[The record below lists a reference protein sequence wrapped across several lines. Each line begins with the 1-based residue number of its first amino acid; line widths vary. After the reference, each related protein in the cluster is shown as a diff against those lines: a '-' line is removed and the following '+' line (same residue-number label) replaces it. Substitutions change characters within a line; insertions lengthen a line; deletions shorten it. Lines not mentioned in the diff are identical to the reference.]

1 MEKMLI
7 ANARILDPSCEPPVD
22 FIGDILIEG
31 DRIIKVGSNLAQT
44 KIAQGA
50 QHIDASGLCA
60 APGFLDIH
68 VHLRDPGFTHKE
80 DIITGCKAAAA
91 GGVTGVCCMPN
102 TKPVTDSEEV
112 LSYIL
117 DKAKDADARVYPIAS
132 ITKGMLG
139 QELNDIAALH
149 ACGAVAVSDDG
160 RPVENGG
167 MMLKALK
174 EAYKAGVPV
183 ISHCEDLT
191 IIDGG
196 IINEG
201 RISKELGVKG
211 MDRASEDSITAREIV
226 FAESSDTAI
235 HIAHVS
241 TKGSVQLIRE
251 AKARGV
257 KVTCETAP
265 HYMMMTD
272 ELLLSYNA
280 NFRMNP
286 PLREQE
292 DCEAIVEGV
301 LDGTID
307 AIVTDHAPHAAE
319 EKANFLKAPNGIV
332 GLETS
337 FAAAC
342 TVLVHQCG
350 MSLLD
355 LVKLMSTNPANLLR
369 LPGGTLRE
377 GSLADIVLFDPDRSW
392 TVDAEKLHSKSK
404 NTPFDGLELTGRVV
418 RTILGGKQY
427 LNFKDRYRTKD
438 GGTKG

>member
-226 FAESSDTAI
+226 LAESSDTAI

-418 RTILGGKQY
+418 RTILGGKT
-427 LNFKDRYRTKD
+427 LFEL
-438 GGTKG
+438 

>member
-31 DRIIKVGSNLAQT
+31 DRIIKVGSNLEQT

-226 FAESSDTAI
+226 LAESSDTAI

-418 RTILGGKQY
+418 RTILGGKTVFE
-427 LNFKDRYRTKD
+427 L
-438 GGTKG
+438 

>member
-226 FAESSDTAI
+226 LAESSDTAI

-350 MSLLD
+350 MSLID

-369 LPGGTLRE
+369 LPDGTLRE

-418 RTILGGKQY
+418 RTILGGKTVFE
-427 LNFKDRYRTKD
+427 L
-438 GGTKG
+438 

>member
-1 MEKMLI
+1 MEKLLI
-7 ANARILDPSCEPPVD
+7 KNARILDPSCQPALD
-22 FIGDILIEG
+22 FVGDILVEG
-31 DRIIKVGSNLAQT
+31 DRIAKVGANLPADEQT
-44 KIAQGA
+44 KQ
-50 QHIDASGLCA
+50 IDASGLCA
-60 APGFLDIH
+60 APGFIDIH
-68 VHLRDPGFTHKE
+68 VHLRDPGLTHKE
-80 DIITGCKAAAA
+80 DILTGCKAAAA
-91 GGVTGVCCMPN
+91 GGVTSVCCMPN
-102 TKPVTDSEEV
+102 TKPVTDNEEV

-117 DKAKDADARVYPIAS
+117 DKAKEADARVYPIAS
-132 ITKGMLG
+132 ITKGMKG
-139 QELNDIAALH
+139 EELNDIAHLH
-149 ACGAVAVSDDG
+149 AFGAVAVSDDG

-174 EAYKAGVPV
+174 EAYAAGVPV
-183 ISHCEDLT
+183 ISHCEDLS

-201 RISKELGVKG
+201 EISRELGVKG

-226 FAESSDTAI
+226 LAESSDTAI

-272 ELLLSYNA
+272 ELLRNRDA

-286 PLREQE
+286 PLREQA
-292 DCEAIVEGV
+292 DCEAVIEGIF
-301 LDGTID
+301 DGTID
-307 AIVTDHAPHAAE
+307 AIITDHAPHAAE
-319 EKANFLKAPNGIV
+319 EKADFLKAPNGIV

-350 MSLLD
+350 MELMD
-355 LVKLMSTNPANLLR
+355 LVKLMSTNPANILR

-377 GSLADIVLFDPDRSW
+377 GSLADIVLFDPMQSW
-392 TVDAEKLHSKSK
+392 TVDAQKLHSKSK
-404 NTPFDGLELTGRVV
+404 NTPFDGMELTGRVV
-418 RTILGGKQY
+418 GTILGGKLVY
-427 LNFKDRYRTKD
+427 SLDK
-438 GGTKG
+438 

>member
-226 FAESSDTAI
+226 LAESSDTAI

-319 EKANFLKAPNGIV
+319 EKVNFLKAPNGIV

-418 RTILGGKQY
+418 RTILGGKTVFE
-427 LNFKDRYRTKD
+427 L
-438 GGTKG
+438 

>member
-226 FAESSDTAI
+226 LAESSDTAI

-377 GSLADIVLFDPDRSW
+377 GSLADIVLFDLDRSW

-418 RTILGGKQY
+418 RTILGGKTVFE
-427 LNFKDRYRTKD
+427 L
-438 GGTKG
+438 

>member
-1 MEKMLI
+1 MEKLLI
-7 ANARILDPSCEPPVD
+7 TNARILDPSCQPPLD
-22 FIGDILIEG
+22 FVGDILVEG
-31 DRIIKVGSNLAQT
+31 QRIVKMVAGLSEQ

-50 QHIDASGLCA
+50 QVIDASGLCA

-80 DIITGCKAAAA
+80 DILTGCRAAAA

-112 LSYIL
+112 LDYIL
-117 DKAKDADARVYPIAS
+117 EKAKDASARVYPIAS
-132 ITKGMLG
+132 ITKGMQG

-160 RPVENGG
+160 RPVESGG
-167 MMLKALK
+167 MMLRALK
-174 EAYKAGVPV
+174 AAAAAGVPV
-183 ISHCEDLT
+183 ISHCEDLS
-191 IIDGG
+191 IIDGV

-201 RISKELGVKG
+201 RISRTLGVKG

-226 FAESSDTAI
+226 LAESSDTAI

-251 AKARGV
+251 AKERGV

-272 ELLLSYNA
+272 GLLLSRDA

-292 DCEAIVEGV
+292 DCEAIVTGV

-307 AIVTDHAPHAAE
+307 AIVTDHAPHAPE
-319 EKANFLKAPNGIV
+319 EKADFRTAPNGIV

-350 MSLLD
+350 MSLVE
-355 LVKLMSTNPANLLR
+355 LVRLMSTNPANLMR

-377 GSLADIVLFDPDRSW
+377 GSLADIVLFDPDKTW
-392 TVDAEKLHSKSK
+392 TVDAKEFSSKSR
-404 NTPFDGLELTGRVV
+404 NTPFDGLELTGKVV
-418 RTILGGKQY
+418 RTILGGKTVFESQ
-427 LNFKDRYRTKD
+427 NA
-438 GGTKG
+438 

>member
-1 MEKMLI
+1 MML
-7 ANARILDPSCEPPVD
+7 R
-22 FIGDILIEG
+22 
-31 DRIIKVGSNLAQT
+31 T
-44 KIAQGA
+44 
-50 QHIDASGLCA
+50 LCST
-60 APGFLDIH
+60 GFLDIH

-226 FAESSDTAI
+226 LAESSDTAI

-377 GSLADIVLFDPDRSW
+377 EDFADIVLFDPDRSW

-418 RTILGGKQY
+418 RTILGGKTVFE
-427 LNFKDRYRTKD
+427 L
-438 GGTKG
+438 

>member
-7 ANARILDPSCEPPVD
+7 ANARILDPSCESPVD

-160 RPVENGG
+160 Q
-167 MMLKALK
+167 
-174 EAYKAGVPV
+174 
-183 ISHCEDLT
+183 
-191 IIDGG
+191 
-196 IINEG
+196 
-201 RISKELGVKG
+201 
-211 MDRASEDSITAREIV
+211 TARKRRYDV
-226 FAESSDTAI
+226 KSSE
-235 HIAHVS
+235 
-241 TKGSVQLIRE
+241 R
-251 AKARGV
+251 
-257 KVTCETAP
+257 
-265 HYMMMTD
+265 
-272 ELLLSYNA
+272 
-280 NFRMNP
+280 
-286 PLREQE
+286 
-292 DCEAIVEGV
+292 
-301 LDGTID
+301 
-307 AIVTDHAPHAAE
+307 
-319 EKANFLKAPNGIV
+319 
-332 GLETS
+332 
-337 FAAAC
+337 
-342 TVLVHQCG
+342 
-350 MSLLD
+350 SL
-355 LVKLMSTNPANLLR
+355 
-369 LPGGTLRE
+369 
-377 GSLADIVLFDPDRSW
+377 
-392 TVDAEKLHSKSK
+392 
-404 NTPFDGLELTGRVV
+404 
-418 RTILGGKQY
+418 
-427 LNFKDRYRTKD
+427 
-438 GGTKG
+438 

>member
-226 FAESSDTAI
+226 LAESSDTAI

-418 RTILGGKQY
+418 RTILGGKIVFE
-427 LNFKDRYRTKD
+427 L
-438 GGTKG
+438 

>member
-44 KIAQGA
+44 KIAQSA

-226 FAESSDTAI
+226 LAESSDTAI

-377 GSLADIVLFDPDRSW
+377 GSFADIVLFDPYRSW
-392 TVDAEKLHSKSK
+392 TVDADNLPSKSK

-418 RTILGGKQY
+418 RTILGGKTVFE
-427 LNFKDRYRTKD
+427 L
-438 GGTKG
+438 

>member
-139 QELNDIAALH
+139 QELNDIAVLH

-226 FAESSDTAI
+226 LAESSDTAI

-418 RTILGGKQY
+418 RTILGGKTVFE
-427 LNFKDRYRTKD
+427 L
-438 GGTKG
+438 

>member
-160 RPVENGG
+160 RPVENGS

-201 RISKELGVKG
+201 RTSKQLGVKG

-226 FAESSDTAI
+226 LAESSDTAI

-418 RTILGGKQY
+418 RTILGGKTVFE
-427 LNFKDRYRTKD
+427 L
-438 GGTKG
+438 

>member
-226 FAESSDTAI
+226 LAESSDTAI

-377 GSLADIVLFDPDRSW
+377 GSFADM
-392 TVDAEKLHSKSK
+392 
-404 NTPFDGLELTGRVV
+404 TGRVV
-418 RTILGGKQY
+418 RTILGGKTVFE
-427 LNFKDRYRTKD
+427 L
-438 GGTKG
+438 

>member
-117 DKAKDADARVYPIAS
+117 DKAKDADARIYPIAS

-226 FAESSDTAI
+226 LAESSDTAI

-418 RTILGGKQY
+418 RTILGGKTVFE
-427 LNFKDRYRTKD
+427 L
-438 GGTKG
+438 

>member
-44 KIAQGA
+44 KTAQGA

-226 FAESSDTAI
+226 LAESSDTAI

-319 EKANFLKAPNGIV
+319 EKENFLKAPNGIV

-418 RTILGGKQY
+418 RTILGGKTVFE
-427 LNFKDRYRTKD
+427 L
-438 GGTKG
+438 

>member
-1 MEKMLI
+1 
-7 ANARILDPSCEPPVD
+7 
-22 FIGDILIEG
+22 
-31 DRIIKVGSNLAQT
+31 
-44 KIAQGA
+44 
-50 QHIDASGLCA
+50 
-60 APGFLDIH
+60 
-68 VHLRDPGFTHKE
+68 
-80 DIITGCKAAAA
+80 
-91 GGVTGVCCMPN
+91 
-102 TKPVTDSEEV
+102 
-112 LSYIL
+112 
-117 DKAKDADARVYPIAS
+117 
-132 ITKGMLG
+132 
-139 QELNDIAALH
+139 
-149 ACGAVAVSDDG
+149 
-160 RPVENGG
+160 

-211 MDRASEDSITAREIV
+211 MDRAAKTAITAREIV
-226 FAESSDTAI
+226 LAESSDTAI

-272 ELLLSYNA
+272 ESPGFSYNA

-307 AIVTDHAPHAAE
+307 AIVTDYAPHAAA

-418 RTILGGKQY
+418 RTILGGKTVFE
-427 LNFKDRYRTKD
+427 L
-438 GGTKG
+438 

>member
-211 MDRASEDSITAREIV
+211 MDRASEDSVTAREIV
-226 FAESSDTAI
+226 LAESSDTAI

-418 RTILGGKQY
+418 RTILGGKTVFE
-427 LNFKDRYRTKD
+427 L
-438 GGTKG
+438 

>member
-44 KIAQGA
+44 KITQGA

-117 DKAKDADARVYPIAS
+117 DKAKDADARVYPLAS

-226 FAESSDTAI
+226 LAESSDTAI

-418 RTILGGKQY
+418 RTILGGKTVFE
-427 LNFKDRYRTKD
+427 L
-438 GGTKG
+438 

>member
-1 MEKMLI
+1 MLI

-160 RPVENGG
+160 RPVENGS

-226 FAESSDTAI
+226 LAESSDTAI

-418 RTILGGKQY
+418 RTILGGKTVFE
-427 LNFKDRYRTKD
+427 L
-438 GGTKG
+438 

>member
-31 DRIIKVGSNLAQT
+31 DLIIKVGSNLAQT

-226 FAESSDTAI
+226 LAESSDTAI

-418 RTILGGKQY
+418 RTILGGKTVFE
-427 LNFKDRYRTKD
+427 L
-438 GGTKG
+438 

>member
-226 FAESSDTAI
+226 LAESSDTAI

-377 GSLADIVLFDPDRSW
+377 GSFADIVLFDPDRSW

-418 RTILGGKQY
+418 RTVLGGKTVFE
-427 LNFKDRYRTKD
+427 L
-438 GGTKG
+438 

>member
-377 GSLADIVLFDPDRSW
+377 GSLADIVLFNPDRNW

-418 RTILGGKQY
+418 RTILGGKTVFE
-427 LNFKDRYRTKD
+427 L
-438 GGTKG
+438 

>member
-1 MEKMLI
+1 MEKLLI
-7 ANARILDPSCEPPVD
+7 ANARILDPSCQPPVD
-22 FIGDILIEG
+22 FVGDILVEG
-31 DRIIKVGSNLAQT
+31 DRIAKVGAGIANTKLAE
-44 KIAQGA
+44 GA
-50 QHIDASGLCA
+50 KVIDAAGLCA

-80 DIITGCKAAAA
+80 DILTGCAAAAA

-117 DKAKDADARVYPIAS
+117 EKAKDADARVYPIAS

-139 QELNDIAALH
+139 KELNDISLMH

-174 EAYKAGVPV
+174 TAYEAGVPV

-201 RISKELGVKG
+201 RISKTLGVKG

-226 FAESSDTAI
+226 LAESSDTAI

-307 AIVTDHAPHAAE
+307 AIVTDHAPHAE
-319 EKANFLKAPNGIV
+319 NEKENFLKAPNGIV

-355 LVKLMSTNPANLLR
+355 LVKLMSTNPANLMR
-369 LPGGTLRE
+369 LPGGTLRQ
-377 GSLADIVLFDPDRSW
+377 GSLADIVLFDPEMTW
-392 TVDAEKLHSKSK
+392 TVEAENFHSKSR
-404 NTPFDGLELTGRVV
+404 NTPFDGLKLTGRVV
-418 RTILGGKQY
+418 RTILGGKTVFE
-427 LNFKDRYRTKD
+427 L
-438 GGTKG
+438 

>member
-1 MEKMLI
+1 MEKLLI
-7 ANARILDPSCEPPVD
+7 ANARILDPSCQPPVD
-22 FIGDILIEG
+22 FVGDILVEG
-31 DRIIKVGSNLAQT
+31 DRIAKVGAGIANTKLAE
-44 KIAQGA
+44 GA
-50 QHIDASGLCA
+50 KVIDAAGLCA

-80 DIITGCKAAAA
+80 DILTGCAAAAA

-117 DKAKDADARVYPIAS
+117 EKAKDADARVYPIAS

-139 QELNDIAALH
+139 KELNDISLMH

-174 EAYKAGVPV
+174 TAYEAGVPV

-201 RISKELGVKG
+201 RISKTLGVKG

-226 FAESSDTAI
+226 LAESSDTAI

-307 AIVTDHAPHAAE
+307 AIVTDHAPHAE
-319 EKANFLKAPNGIV
+319 NEKENFLKAPNGIV

-355 LVKLMSTNPANLLR
+355 LVKLMSTNPANLMR
-369 LPGGTLRE
+369 LPGGTLRQ
-377 GSLADIVLFDPDRSW
+377 GSLADIVLFDPEMTW
-392 TVDAEKLHSKSK
+392 TVEAENFHSKSR

-418 RTILGGKQY
+418 RTILGGKTVFE
-427 LNFKDRYRTKD
+427 L
-438 GGTKG
+438 

>member
-226 FAESSDTAI
+226 LAESSDTAI

-319 EKANFLKAPNGIV
+319 EKSNFLKAPNGIV

-418 RTILGGKQY
+418 RTILGGKTVFE
-427 LNFKDRYRTKD
+427 L
-438 GGTKG
+438 

>member
-1 MEKMLI
+1 
-7 ANARILDPSCEPPVD
+7 
-22 FIGDILIEG
+22 
-31 DRIIKVGSNLAQT
+31 
-44 KIAQGA
+44 
-50 QHIDASGLCA
+50 
-60 APGFLDIH
+60 
-68 VHLRDPGFTHKE
+68 
-80 DIITGCKAAAA
+80 
-91 GGVTGVCCMPN
+91 
-102 TKPVTDSEEV
+102 
-112 LSYIL
+112 
-117 DKAKDADARVYPIAS
+117 
-132 ITKGMLG
+132 
-139 QELNDIAALH
+139 
-149 ACGAVAVSDDG
+149 
-160 RPVENGG
+160 
-167 MMLKALK
+167 
-174 EAYKAGVPV
+174 
-183 ISHCEDLT
+183 
-191 IIDGG
+191 
-196 IINEG
+196 
-201 RISKELGVKG
+201 
-211 MDRASEDSITAREIV
+211 
-226 FAESSDTAI
+226 
-235 HIAHVS
+235 
-241 TKGSVQLIRE
+241 
-251 AKARGV
+251 
-257 KVTCETAP
+257 
-265 HYMMMTD
+265 MMMTD

-392 TVDAEKLHSKSK
+392 TVDAEKLHGKSK

-418 RTILGGKQY
+418 RTILGGKTVFE
-427 LNFKDRYRTKD
+427 L
-438 GGTKG
+438 

>member
-1 MEKMLI
+1 MLI

-226 FAESSDTAI
+226 LAESSDTAI

-377 GSLADIVLFDPDRSW
+377 GSFADIVLFDPDRSW

-418 RTILGGKQY
+418 RTILGGKTVFE
-427 LNFKDRYRTKD
+427 L
-438 GGTKG
+438 

>member
-102 TKPVTDSEEV
+102 TKPVIDSEEV

-226 FAESSDTAI
+226 LAESSDTAI

-418 RTILGGKQY
+418 RTILGGKTVFE
-427 LNFKDRYRTKD
+427 L
-438 GGTKG
+438 

>member
-226 FAESSDTAI
+226 LAESSDTAI

-404 NTPFDGLELTGRVV
+404 NTPFDGLELTGWVV
-418 RTILGGKQY
+418 RTILGGKTVFE
-427 LNFKDRYRTKD
+427 L
-438 GGTKG
+438 

>member
-44 KIAQGA
+44 KIAQSA

-226 FAESSDTAI
+226 LAESSDTAI

-307 AIVTDHAPHAAE
+307 AIVTDHAPHAVE

-377 GSLADIVLFDPDRSW
+377 GSFADIVLFDPDRSW

-418 RTILGGKQY
+418 RTILGGKTVFE
-427 LNFKDRYRTKD
+427 L
-438 GGTKG
+438 

>member
-117 DKAKDADARVYPIAS
+117 DKAKDADTRVYPIAS

-201 RISKELGVKG
+201 RISNELGVKG

-226 FAESSDTAI
+226 LAESSDTAI

-418 RTILGGKQY
+418 RTILGGKTVFE
-427 LNFKDRYRTKD
+427 L
-438 GGTKG
+438 

>member
-226 FAESSDTAI
+226 LAESSDTAI

-319 EKANFLKAPNGIV
+319 EKANFLEAPNGIV

-377 GSLADIVLFDPDRSW
+377 GSFADIVLFDPDRSW
-392 TVDAEKLHSKSK
+392 TVDAEKLLSKSK
-404 NTPFDGLELTGRVV
+404 ITPVDGLELTGRVV
-418 RTILGGKQY
+418 RTILGGKTVFE
-427 LNFKDRYRTKD
+427 L
-438 GGTKG
+438 

>member
-226 FAESSDTAI
+226 LAESSDTAI

-292 DCEAIVEGV
+292 DCDAIVEGV

-377 GSLADIVLFDPDRSW
+377 GSFADIVLFDPDRSW

-418 RTILGGKQY
+418 RTILGGKTVFE
-427 LNFKDRYRTKD
+427 L
-438 GGTKG
+438 

>member
-1 MEKMLI
+1 MEKLLI
-7 ANARILDPSCEPPVD
+7 KNARILDPSCQPALD
-22 FIGDILIEG
+22 FVGDILVEG
-31 DRIIKVGSNLAQT
+31 DRIAKVGANLPADEQT
-44 KIAQGA
+44 KQ
-50 QHIDASGLCA
+50 IDASGLCA
-60 APGFLDIH
+60 APGFIDIH
-68 VHLRDPGFTHKE
+68 VHLRDPGLTHKE
-80 DIITGCKAAAA
+80 DILTGCKAAAA
-91 GGVTGVCCMPN
+91 GGVTSVCCMPN
-102 TKPVTDSEEV
+102 TKPVTDNEEV

-117 DKAKDADARVYPIAS
+117 DKAKEADARVYPIAS
-132 ITKGMLG
+132 ITKGMKG
-139 QELNDIAALH
+139 EELNDIAHLH

-174 EAYKAGVPV
+174 EACAAGVPV
-183 ISHCEDLT
+183 ISHCEDLS

-201 RISKELGVKG
+201 EISRELGVKG

-226 FAESSDTAI
+226 LAESSDTAI

-272 ELLLSYNA
+272 ELLRNRDA

-286 PLREQE
+286 PLREQA
-292 DCEAIVEGV
+292 DCEAVIEGI

-307 AIVTDHAPHAAE
+307 AIITDHAPHAAE
-319 EKANFLKAPNGIV
+319 EKADFLKAPNGIV

-350 MSLLD
+350 MELMD
-355 LVKLMSTNPANLLR
+355 LVKLMSTNPANILR

-377 GSLADIVLFDPDRSW
+377 GSLADIVLFDPMQSW
-392 TVDAEKLHSKSK
+392 TVDAQKLHSKSK
-404 NTPFDGLELTGRVV
+404 NTPFDGMELTGRVV
-418 RTILGGKQY
+418 GTILGGKLVY
-427 LNFKDRYRTKD
+427 SLDK
-438 GGTKG
+438 

>member
-22 FIGDILIEG
+22 FIGDILSEG

-226 FAESSDTAI
+226 LAESSDTAI

-418 RTILGGKQY
+418 RTILGGKTVFE
-427 LNFKDRYRTKD
+427 L
-438 GGTKG
+438 

>member
-201 RISKELGVKG
+201 RISKVLGVKG

-226 FAESSDTAI
+226 LAESSDTAI

-418 RTILGGKQY
+418 RTILGGKTVFE
-427 LNFKDRYRTKD
+427 L
-438 GGTKG
+438 

>member
-117 DKAKDADARVYPIAS
+117 DKAKDADTRVYPIAS

-149 ACGAVAVSDDG
+149 ACGAVAVSDDD

-226 FAESSDTAI
+226 LAESSDTAI

-418 RTILGGKQY
+418 RTILGGKTVFE
-427 LNFKDRYRTKD
+427 L
-438 GGTKG
+438 

>member
-226 FAESSDTAI
+226 LAESSDTAI

-392 TVDAEKLHSKSK
+392 TVDAEKLYSKSK

-418 RTILGGKQY
+418 RTILGGKTVFE
-427 LNFKDRYRTKD
+427 L
-438 GGTKG
+438 